1 MTFSINVCYDEIPK
15 GMEKPSNQGKIGIQ
29 NCIATPK
36 TIKYVKIIL
45 KHITGMMKRMFFNP
59 SVVFS
64 LIRVLIH
71 VIVNEIGAI
80 LIANKIKVNQ
90 ATTIIFIINKWKLSN
105 K

>member
-1 MTFSINVCYDEIPK
+1 MTFLINACYGEIPI
-15 GMEKPSNQGKIGIQ
+15 GIEKPSNQGKIGIQ

-45 KHITGMMKRMFFNP
+45 KHTTGMTMRMFFIP
-59 SVVFS
+59 SLAFL

-90 ATTIIFIINKWKLSN
+90 VTTIIFIINKWK
-105 K
+105 